1 MQLVIVSGLSG
12 SGKSTALHVL
22 EDVGYNCIDN
32 LPVSLLPALVTQIE
46 LHKEDQHKFAIGIDV
61 RNAWQDL
68 RIFPNMI
75 STLKE
80 ANLPFSIIFLDSQSS
95 VLIQRFSETRRKHPL
110 SDNHTNLAEAITN
123 EQELLEPIR
132 DTADQ
137 IIDTSYLT
145 LHELRDL
152 IKERIVGRDQAN
164 MAILFESFGFKHGI
178 PVNADLVF
186 DARCL
191 PNPHWK
197 PQLRPLTGKDQEV
210 IDFLEEQP
218 TVIEMYEDLKQY
230 LERWLPRYQA
240 NNRSYITIAIGC
252 TGGQHR
258 SVYLAEHLKARFDGQ
273 LGNGQFSDVQV
284 RHRDIHKHKK
294 S

>member
-32 LPVSLLPALVTQIE
+32 LPVSLLPALVAQIE
-46 LHKEDQHKFAIGIDV
+46 IHKDDQHKFAIGIDV

-68 RIFPNMI
+68 RIFPQMI
-75 STLKE
+75 STLKD
-80 ANLPFSIIFLDSQSS
+80 AHLPFRVIFLDSQPS

-110 SDNHTNLAEAITN
+110 SDKQLNLAEAIN
-123 EQELLEPIR
+123 YEQQLLEPIR
-132 DTADQ
+132 DAADQ
-137 IIDTSYLT
+137 IIDTSHLT

-152 IKERIVGRDQAN
+152 IKERVVGRSN
-164 MAILFESFGFKHGI
+164 ETGMAILFESFGFKHGI

-197 PQLRPLTGKDQEV
+197 PNLRPLTGMDKDVVE
-210 IDFLEEQP
+210 FLEEQEA
-218 TVIEMYEDLKQY
+218 VSEMYGDIENY
-230 LERWLPRYQA
+230 LTRWLPRYQS
-240 NNRSYITIAIGC
+240 NNRSYITIAVGC

-258 SVYLAEHLKARFDGQ
+258 SVYLTERLQKFFA
-273 LGNGQFSDVQV
+273 NQFHDVQV

>member
-1 MQLVIVSGLSG
+1 MHLIIVSGLSG

-32 LPVSLLPALVTQIE
+32 LPVSLLPALVAQIQN
-46 LHKEDQHKFAIGIDV
+46 HRDADDQRFAIGIDV

-68 RIFPNMI
+68 NIFPDMI

-80 ANLPFSIIFLDSQSS
+80 AHIPFHVLFLDTRIP
-95 VLIQRFSETRRKHPL
+95 VLMQRFSETRRKHPL
-110 SDNHTNLAEAITN
+110 SNTETNLEEAITK
-123 EQELLEPIR
+123 EQKLLEPIR
-132 DTADQ
+132 DTSDQ
-137 IIDTSYLT
+137 VLDTSHLN

-152 IKERIVGRDQAN
+152 VKERVVGRHEST
-164 MAILFESFGFKHGI
+164 MAIQFESFGFKHGV

-197 PQLRPLTGKDQEV
+197 PNLRAQTGQDQPVVEFLEREEKV
-210 IDFLEEQP
+210 NAMYQDIEDFL
-218 TVIEMYEDLKQY
+218 T
-230 LERWLPRYQA
+230 RWLPHYQA
-240 NNRSYITIAIGC
+240 NSRSYITIALGC

-258 SVYLAEHLKARFDGQ
+258 SVYLSERLQKHFANYYK
-273 LGNGQFSDVQV
+273 NVQV
-284 RHRDIHKHKK
+284 RHRELTQLEKH
-294 S
+294 

>member
-1 MQLVIVSGLSG
+1 MHLIIVSGLSG

-32 LPVSLLPALVTQIE
+32 LPVSLLPALVAQIQI
-46 LHKEDQHKFAIGIDV
+46 HRDADDQKFAIGVDV

-68 RIFPNMI
+68 NIFPEMI
-75 STLKE
+75 DTLKD
-80 ANLPFSIIFLDSQSS
+80 AHIPIHVLFLDTGLP
-95 VLIQRFSETRRKHPL
+95 VLMQRFSETRRKHPL
-110 SDNHTNLAEAITN
+110 SDRDTNLQEAIRK
-123 EQELLEPIR
+123 EQTLLDPIR

-137 IIDTSYLT
+137 VLDTSHLN

-152 IKERIVGRDQAN
+152 VKDRVVGQHDAT
-164 MAILFESFGFKHGI
+164 MAIQFESFGFKHGV

-197 PQLRPLTGKDQEV
+197 PNLRAQSGQDADV
-210 IDFLEEQP
+210 IAFLEGEEKVQAMYRD
-218 TVIEMYEDLKQY
+218 IENFLS
-230 LERWLPRYQA
+230 RWLPHYQA
-240 NNRSYITIAIGC
+240 NSRSYITIALGC

-258 SVYLAEHLKARFDGQ
+258 SVYLAERLQKHFASQYDNVL
-273 LGNGQFSDVQV
+273 V
-284 RHRDIHKHKK
+284 RHRELNKAEQH
-294 S
+294 

>member
-1 MQLVIVSGLSG
+1 MQLIIVSGLSG

-32 LPVSLLPALVTQIE
+32 LPVSLLPALVAQIE
-46 LHKEDQHKFAIGIDV
+46 IHKDDKQKFAIGIDV
-61 RNAWQDL
+61 RNAWSDL
-68 RIFPNMI
+68 NIFPEMI
-75 STLKE
+75 STLKQ
-80 ANLPFSIIFLDSQSS
+80 AHLPFSVLYLDSQTS

-110 SDNHTNLAEAITN
+110 SNTETNLAEAIHN

-132 DTADQ
+132 DSADQ

-152 IKERIVGRDQAN
+152 VKERLVGRNPLD

-178 PVNADLVF
+178 PVNADIVF

-197 PQLRPLTGKDQEV
+197 QNLRTLTGKDSDV
-210 IDFLEEQP
+210 IQFLEEQP
-218 TVIEMYEDLKQY
+218 AVNEMYHDIEQY
-230 LERWLPRYQA
+230 LARWLPRYQA
-240 NNRSYITIAIGC
+240 NNRSYITIAVGC

-258 SVYLAEHLKARFDGQ
+258 SVYLSERLKAYFAQ
-273 LGNGQFSDVQV
+273 QYPDVQV
-284 RHRDIHKHKK
+284 RHRDITKHKK
-294 S
+294 N